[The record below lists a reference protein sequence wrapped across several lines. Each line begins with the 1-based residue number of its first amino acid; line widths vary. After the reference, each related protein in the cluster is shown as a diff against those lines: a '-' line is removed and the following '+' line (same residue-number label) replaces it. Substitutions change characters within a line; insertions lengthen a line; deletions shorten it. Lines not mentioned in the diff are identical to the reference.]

1 MSRPALLLPTLL
13 LSAADIRALMKP
25 ADWFRAVESG
35 FLASKQGR
43 ALSPAPMH
51 IPVPGGG
58 FHAKGAYLAS
68 DGASQRG
75 YVALKLN
82 GNLPGNPARTGLPTI
97 QGAVLLCDA
106 GTGSVLAILDSI
118 EVTLM
123 RTAAASAVA
132 ASRLAKKA
140 SGTLLI
146 CGCGQQAMPHA
157 IALAD
162 VLPIRKIFV
171 TDIESGKAERFARAA
186 QSALR
191 VRVEAVGCFAD
202 VSTRCDVIVT
212 CTTSTIAFLGA
223 EHLSPGAFVAAVGA
237 DSSGKS
243 EIAPDLMEQ
252 AKVVVDVFEQ
262 CVAMG
267 DLRLALV
274 SSTLSSSDVH
284 ADLGD
289 IVSGA
294 KPGRTTEDEIIV
306 FDSTGTAIE
315 DVASAAM
322 IYERA
327 VAVRAGTPF
336 SFMQT

>member
-1 MSRPALLLPTLL
+1 MSRPALI
-13 LSAADIRALMKP
+13 LSSADIRALMKP

-43 ALSPAPMH
+43 TLSPAPLH

-58 FHAKGAYLAS
+58 FHAKGAYLAA
-68 DGASQRG
+68 DRG

-82 GNLPGNPARTGLPTI
+82 GNLPGNPERTGLPTI

-132 ASRLAKKA
+132 ASRLARKA
-140 SGTLLI
+140 SSTMLV

-157 IALAD
+157 VALMD
-162 VLPIRKIFV
+162 VLPIRRLFV
-171 TDIESGKAERFARAA
+171 SDIDAGKAAAFARAA
-186 QSALR
+186 KDRLGIP
-191 VRVEAVGCFAD
+191 VETVPCFAD
-202 VSTRCDVIVT
+202 VSARCDVIVT
-212 CTTSTIAFLGA
+212 CTTSAVAFLGA

-237 DSSGKS
+237 DSSSKS

-267 DLRLALV
+267 DLRLALA
-274 SSTLSSSDVH
+274 SSALSSSDVH

-294 KPGRTTEDEIIV
+294 RPGRTNEREIIV

-327 VAVRAGTPF
+327 CEHGAGLRVSLT
-336 SFMQT
+336 SE

>member
-1 MSRPALLLPTLL
+1 MSRPALLLS
-13 LSAADIRALMKP
+13 SADVRALMKP
-25 ADWFRAVESG
+25 DDWFRAVEAG

-43 ALSPAPMH
+43 TLSPAPMH

-58 FHAKGAYLAS
+58 FHAKGAYFAS
-68 DGASQRG
+68 DRG

-82 GNLPGNPARTGLPTI
+82 ANLPGNPARVGLPTI

-132 ASRLAKKA
+132 ASRLAKKT
-140 SGTLLI
+140 SRTMLV
-146 CGCGQQAMPHA
+146 CGCGQQAMPH
-157 IALAD
+157 IVALMD
-162 VLPIRKIFV
+162 VLPIRSVFV
-171 TDIESGKAERFARAA
+171 SDIDGGKAEAFAR
-186 QSALR
+186 SAR
-191 VRVEAVGCFAD
+191 SMPGIAIEAVPSFSD
-202 VSTRCDVIVT
+202 VSQRSDIVVT
-212 CTTSTIAFLGA
+212 CTTSTNAFLGA
-223 EHLSPGAFVAAVGA
+223 EHLSAGAFVAAVGA

-243 EIAPDLMEQ
+243 EIAPNLMEQ

-262 CVAMG
+262 CLAMG
-267 DLRLALV
+267 DLRLAIA
-274 SSTLSSSDVH
+274 SSALSSSDVY
-284 ADLGD
+284 ADLGE

-294 KPGRTTEDEIIV
+294 KPGRATDDEIIV

-327 VAVRAGTPF
+327 VQSGRGA
-336 SFMQT
+336 SFVFAAE

>member
-1 MSRPALLLPTLL
+1 MSRPTLL
-13 LSAADIRALMKP
+13 LSNSDIRALMKP
-25 ADWFRAVESG
+25 ADWFRAVEAG

-43 ALSPAPMH
+43 TLSPAPMH

-58 FHAKGAYLAS
+58 FHAKGAYLAGDQS
-68 DGASQRG
+68 

-82 GNLPGNPARTGLPTI
+82 GNLPGNPERSGFPTI

-132 ASRLAKKA
+132 ASRLAKRT
-140 SGTLLI
+140 SRTMLV
-146 CGCGQQAMPHA
+146 CGCGRQAMPH
-157 IALAD
+157 IVALLD
-162 VLPIRKIFV
+162 VLPVRKVFV
-171 TDIESGKAERFARAA
+171 SDIDAGKAEAFAR
-186 QSALR
+186 SARSMLGIAI
-191 VRVEAVGCFAD
+191 EAVSCFGD
-202 VSTRCDVIVT
+202 VSSRCEVIVT
-212 CTTSTIAFLGA
+212 CTTSTMAFLGA

-252 AKVVVDVFEQ
+252 AKVVVDVLEQ

-267 DLRLALV
+267 DLRLAMA
-274 SSTLSSSDVH
+274 SSALSSSDVY

-294 KPGRTTEDEIIV
+294 VPGRTNDDEIIV

-315 DVASAAM
+315 DVASVAM

-327 VAVRAGTPF
+327 IQSGRGA
-336 SFMQT
+336 SFAFAPE

>member
-1 MSRPALLLPTLL
+1 MTPQASPPALLL
-13 LSAADIRALMKP
+13 SSADIRSLMKP
-25 ADWFRAVESG
+25 ADWFRAVEAG

-43 ALSPAPMH
+43 TLSPAPMH

-58 FHAKGAYLAS
+58 FHAKGAYLAAA
-68 DGASQRG
+68 GASNRG

-82 GNLPGNPARTGLPTI
+82 GNLPGNPGRTGLPTI

-132 ASRLAKKA
+132 ASRLAKK
-140 SGTLLI
+140 SSRTMLV
-146 CGCGQQAMPHA
+146 CGCGQQAMPH
-157 IALAD
+157 IAALMD
-162 VLPIRKIFV
+162 VLPVRTVFV
-171 TDIESGKAERFARAA
+171 SDIDAGKAEAFAR
-186 QSALR
+186 SARSELGMP
-191 VRVEAVGCFAD
+191 VEAVSCFAD
-202 VSTRCDVIVT
+202 VSARCDVIVT
-212 CTTSTIAFLGA
+212 CTTSTVAFLGA

-252 AKVVVDVFEQ
+252 AKVVVDVLDQ
-262 CVAMG
+262 CLAMG
-267 DLRLALV
+267 DLRLALA
-274 SSTLSSSDVH
+274 SSALSSSDVH

-294 KPGRTTEDEIIV
+294 RPGRENDDEIIV

-315 DVASAAM
+315 DVASSAM
-322 IYERA
+322 IYELA
-327 VAVRAGTPF
+327 CEYGAGLRVSLT
-336 SFMQT
+336 SEQ

>member
-1 MSRPALLLPTLL
+1 VSRPALLPPTLL
-13 LSAADIRALMKP
+13 LSAADIRSLMKP
-25 ADWFRAVESG
+25 ADWFRAVEAG

-43 ALSPAPMH
+43 TLSPAPMH

-58 FHAKGAYLAS
+58 FHAKGAYLARFS
-68 DGASQRG
+68 STDRG

-82 GNLPGNPARTGLPTI
+82 GNLPGNPERTGLPTI

-106 GTGSVLAILDSI
+106 GTGAVLAILDSI

-132 ASRLAKKA
+132 ASRLARK
-140 SGTLLI
+140 SSSTMLV
-146 CGCGQQAMPHA
+146 CGCGQQAMPH
-157 IALAD
+157 IAALMD
-162 VLPIRKIFV
+162 VLPIRHVFV
-171 TDIESGKAERFARAA
+171 SDIAAEKAASLAREARAKLGL
-186 QSALR
+186 S
-191 VRVEAVGCFAD
+191 VEAAPRFCE
-202 VSTRCDVIVT
+202 VSPRCDVVVT
-212 CTTSTIAFLGA
+212 CTTSTTAFLGA
-223 EHLSPGAFVAAVGA
+223 EHLSRGAFIAAVGA
-237 DSSGKS
+237 DSPHKS

-262 CVAMG
+262 CIAMG
-267 DLRLALV
+267 DLRLALA
-274 SSTLSSSDVH
+274 SSALSSSDVH

-294 KPGRTTEDEIIV
+294 RPGRTSDDEIIV

-327 VAVRAGTPF
+327 LAAGVGVPF
-336 SFMQT
+336 VLAPG